1 MTDQKVATTSHFNR
15 LMTKREAAKY
25 CRLSAST
32 FHRLCPIRP
41 VDLGSGNPRL
51 LRYDV
56 RDLDRW
62 IDALKSKA
70 GSETT
75 DLEPDAYLARLD
87 R

>member
-1 MTDQKVATTSHFNR
+1 MAIEMKINS
-15 LMTKREAAKY
+15 Y
-25 CRLSAST
+25 
-32 FHRLCPIRP
+32 
-41 VDLGSGNPRL
+41 
-51 LRYDV
+51 YDV

-70 GSETT
+70 GSDTT